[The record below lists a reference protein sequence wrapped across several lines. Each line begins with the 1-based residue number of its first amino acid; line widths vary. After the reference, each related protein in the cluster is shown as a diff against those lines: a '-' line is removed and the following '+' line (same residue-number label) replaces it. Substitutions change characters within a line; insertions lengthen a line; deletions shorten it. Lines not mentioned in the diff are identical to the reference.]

1 MLWADDRVM
10 VLRALPGAHLHEE
23 RDRGLTVPFTVN
35 LGLLLSREIRM
46 HRALEPGPV
55 RHQRLATLDRHAAAR
70 RERLRAAT

>member
-1 MLWADDRVM
+1 M
-10 VLRALPGAHLHEE
+10 VLRALPGARLHEV

-35 LGLLLSREIRM
+35 LGLLLSRAIRM

-55 RHQRLATLDRHAAAR
+55 RHQRLATLDRHTAAW